1 MADAVDKDSKT
12 EEATEKKIRDTIEK
26 GKLPNSREAA
36 LLASFL
42 AILIYAVFYARDAF
56 IDLGVYLSIFLE
68 KPEAWP
74 LDTENDIIE
83 LYRSV
88 MVATTQAVASLLVL
102 LVLAGIGASVFQ
114 NMPRFVGERIRPQL
128 SRISL
133 SKGWN
138 RLFGVQGFV
147 EFLKSL
153 AKLGFAC
160 VVLSLTLS
168 QDHRRLL
175 AGMITNPLEFAMVI
189 RSISVD
195 ILTAIVFVMVAIAA
209 ADLFWSR
216 FSWRRDMRMSKQE
229 VKDELKQSEGDPI
242 VKSRLRSLAR
252 DRSRRRMIAA
262 VPRAT
267 LVIANPTHFSIALKY
282 VREEDS
288 APVVLAKGQ
297 DLVALKIREIA
308 REHNIPVFEDVALA
322 RSMYKQ
328 VSVDSVIPSQ
338 FYQAVAELVRV
349 VYARKSG
356 VQAGVMN
363 GRSIAQ

>member
-1 MADAVDKDSKT
+1 LADTVDKDSKT

-26 GKLPNSREAA
+26 GKLPHSKETAI
-36 LLASFL
+36 LASFV
-42 AILIYAVFYARDAF
+42 AILVFTLFYARDSFAG
-56 IDLGVYLSIFLE
+56 LGMFLSVFME

-74 LDTENDIIE
+74 LDTAADVIT
-83 LYRSV
+83 LYQTV
-88 MVATTQAVASLLVL
+88 MMQIGRAVVSLLVL
-102 LVLAGIGASVFQ
+102 LVIAGIGASVFQ
-114 NMPRFVGERIRPQL
+114 NLPQFVGERIRPQL

-133 SKGWN
+133 SQGWK

-153 AKLGFAC
+153 AKLGFVAA
-160 VVLSLTLS
+160 VLVLTLS

-175 AGMITNPLEFAMVI
+175 AGMITNPWEFGLVI
-189 RSISVD
+189 RSIAVD
-195 ILTAIVFVMVAIAA
+195 ILFAIVFVMGAIAA
-209 ADLFWSR
+209 ADLVWSR
-216 FSWRRDMRMSKQE
+216 FRWKSDMRMSKQE

-242 VKSRLRSLAR
+242 VKSRIRSVAR
-252 DRSRRRMIAA
+252 DRARKRMMTA

-282 VREEDS
+282 VRDEDS

-297 DLVALKIREIA
+297 DIVALRIREIA
-308 REHNIPVFEDVALA
+308 KEHGIPIFEDVALA

-338 FYQAVAELVRV
+338 FYQAVAELVRI
-349 VYARKSG
+349 VYSKKTGHR
-356 VQAGVMN
+356 Q
-363 GRSIAQ
+363 

>member
-1 MADAVDKDSKT
+1 MADTVDKDSKT

-26 GKLPNSREAA
+26 GKLPHSKETAI
-36 LLASFL
+36 LASFV
-42 AILIYAVFYARDAF
+42 AILVFTLFYARDSFAG
-56 IDLGVYLSIFLE
+56 LGMFLSVFME

-74 LDTENDIIE
+74 LDTAADVIT
-83 LYRSV
+83 LYQTV
-88 MVATTQAVASLLVL
+88 MMQIGRAVVSLLVL
-102 LVLAGIGASVFQ
+102 LVIAGIGASVFQ
-114 NMPRFVGERIRPQL
+114 NLPQFVGERIRPQL

-133 SKGWN
+133 SQGWK

-153 AKLGFAC
+153 AKLGFVAA
-160 VVLSLTLS
+160 VLVLTLS

-175 AGMITNPLEFAMVI
+175 AGMITNPWEFGLVI
-189 RSISVD
+189 RSIAVD
-195 ILTAIVFVMVAIAA
+195 ILFAIVFVMGAIAA
-209 ADLFWSR
+209 ADLVWSR
-216 FSWRRDMRMSKQE
+216 FRWKSDMRMSKQE

-242 VKSRLRSLAR
+242 VKSRIRSVAR
-252 DRSRRRMIAA
+252 DRARKRMMTA

-282 VREEDS
+282 VRDEDS

-297 DLVALKIREIA
+297 DIVALRIREIA
-308 REHNIPVFEDVALA
+308 KEHGIPIFEDVALA

-338 FYQAVAELVRV
+338 FYQAVAELVRI
-349 VYARKSG
+349 VYSNKTGHR
-356 VQAGVMN
+356 Q
-363 GRSIAQ
+363 